1 MSFSKLLAFC
11 SLFLTLTAV
20 VENPVLAQN
29 TLEPWKGAYTS
40 EPFADNAIRGV
51 YCDLVNLVEGSFGAL
66 LFIVAGILGITLIA
80 FGDMKN
86 AATMLVVAI
95 SAVTIG
101 TGISL
106 YFGDLGCSA
115 SSSNTSRSNLS
126 LEKNIS
132 NSSIDDLVDENIEEN
147 TTENS
152 DNTSLF

>member
-1 MSFSKLLAFC
+1 MKIMSFSKILTYL
-11 SLFLTLTAV
+11 SLFLILTTFLG
-20 VENPVLAQN
+20 NPAQAQN
-29 TLEPWKGAYTS
+29 AAEPWDGAYTS
-40 EPFADNAIRGV
+40 EPFADGAIRDV
-51 YCDLVNLVEGSFGAL
+51 YCDLINLVEGNFGAL
-66 LFIVAGILGITLIA
+66 LFVVAGILGITLIA

-86 AATMLVVAI
+86 AATMLIVAI

-115 SSSNTSRSNLS
+115 SSSNTSRSNSS

-132 NSSIDDLVDENIEEN
+132 NSSIDDLVDEN
-147 TTENS
+147 S